1 MQRQEL
7 DQKLKEQVA
16 KETLSTA
23 EAAFVP
29 RAARAWEGC
38 CLRTWPRPLTDV
50 ERGLE
55 RGLTFTCDEE
65 NEWQV
70 EGVDYDEDQG
80 WVVYYYPADDAAPSM
95 LEECE
100 YSSIGEVLK
109 WAKDVD
115 WEQQDGD
122 TRREYEDNYEK
133 LKVAELKQKCEEQ
146 GIQLSSIATA
156 NRSRKAPVKADIV
169 AALRAAAANSE

>member
-1 MQRQEL
+1 
-7 DQKLKEQVA
+7 
-16 KETLSTA
+16 
-23 EAAFVP
+23 
-29 RAARAWEGC
+29 
-38 CLRTWPRPLTDV
+38 LTDV

-80 WVVYYYPADDAAPSM
+80 WVVYYYPADGAAPSM

-100 YSSIGEVLK
+100 YSSTGEVLK

-122 TRREYEDNYEK
+122 TR
-133 LKVAELKQKCEEQ
+133 EEQ

-156 NRSRKAPVKADIV
+156 NRSRKAPVKADVV